1 MLAAMSFE
9 RWVDTDIRVLANH
22 ELDYPDMQFINE
34 KKKLQTLFTSRTA
47 ISIPQMRSTEHYKN
61 VLREERLK
69 RMQKGECTSL

>member
-34 KKKLQTLFTSRTA
+34 KKNSKLCLQVEQL
-47 ISIPQMRSTEHYKN
+47 
-61 VLREERLK
+61 
-69 RMQKGECTSL
+69 